1 MNSDDEKT
9 GAGPGA
15 RSASGQGSGSEL
27 PASAS
32 ASAARGKGVF
42 DHERLEVYG
51 VAREFLEI
59 ATQLLHRK
67 MSRDMRDQFDR
78 ATVSILSNIAEG
90 AGKTARP
97 DKQRFYEI
105 ARGSAMEAAAHLDIM
120 KMPHHHRRRLQ
131 AGKDSAA
138 ARGGNVEPV
147 VCEPARRMNRS
158 PSRQF
163 RAPAL
168 SRSRTRSRSRPRLL
182 TGASV
187 LAPLWIAP
195 IHPGAP
201 ASSPR

>member
-120 KMPHHHRRRLQ
+120 KIRRIITDDDYKQ
-131 AGKDSAA
+131 ARTPLLRVAA
-138 ARGGNVEPV
+138 
-147 VCEPARRMNRS
+147 M
-158 PSRQF
+158 
-163 RAPAL
+163 L
-168 SRSRTRSRSRPRLL
+168 SRLC
-182 TGASV
+182 A
-187 LAPLWIAP
+187 
-195 IHPGAP
+195 
-201 ASSPR
+201 SPRAA